1 MDSLVPEEE
10 VEPSESDL
18 MEDSL
23 LSVFD
28 SKAESLL
35 FSDSLLL
42 ESDDSDE

>member
-1 MDSLVPEEE
+1 MDSFVPEEE

-28 SKAESLL
+28 SEVESLL
-35 FSDSLLL
+35 SSDSLLL
-42 ESDDSDE
+42 KSYGSDE

>member
-1 MDSLVPEEE
+1 MDSFVPEEE

-28 SKAESLL
+28 SEVESFL

-42 ESDDSDE
+42 KSDGSDE